1 MKAQKKHRK
10 AILVAIMMSF
20 TSFFAVDAQEES
32 SSPINL
38 GADFVSRYIWR
49 GLDFGNGPAVQPTVE
64 VAFGNFAVGAWGSY
78 TLNSSPYLEADLYA
92 SYGFDFGLS
101 VILTDYYFPAAE
113 FGAVTD
119 NSYFDMDAHTFEVG
133 LSQAISD
140 FYISAFYYLNANDDV
155 YFEAGY
161 SFEHFDVFA
170 GAGTQSYTSDG
181 EFMFTNFGISTS
193 KELKITD
200 SFSLPLSGA
209 LIVNPDLQQFNI
221 VFGFSL

>member
-1 MKAQKKHRK
+1 MGLK
-10 AILVAIMMSF
+10 
-20 TSFFAVDAQEES
+20 AQEES
-32 SSPINL
+32 SSPFNL
-38 GADFVSRYIWR
+38 GADFVSRYVWR

-64 VAFGNFAVGAWGSY
+64 VAFGNFALGAWGSY

-92 SYGFDFGLS
+92 SYSFDFGLS
-101 VILTDYYFPAAE
+101 LILTDYYFPAAE

-119 NSYFDMDAHTFEVG
+119 NSYFDMDAHTFEIG

-140 FYISAFYYLNANDDV
+140 FYISAYYFLNASDDV

-161 SFEHFDVFA
+161 SFKYFDVFA

-181 EFMFTNFGISTS
+181 NFMFTNFGISTS